1 MEALKPLVA
10 PAKPSAFV
18 RHLVEQYLKAHGNM
32 KTVKIYDEL
41 HRKIELRAG
50 LRGVS
55 IEAITEAALI
65 TWLENDDKLLDEQVW
80 KGKL

>member
-1 MEALKPLVA
+1 
-10 PAKPSAFV
+10 
-18 RHLVEQYLKAHGNM
+18 M

-65 TWLENDDKLLDEQVW
+65 TWLKNDDKLLDEQVW